1 MIFSEVPRRAAPL
14 RAAPRRAEPRR
25 AALSD
30 SKHFENK
37 STEKQTV

>member
-14 RAAPRRAEPRR
+14 RAAPRRADPRR

-30 SKHFENK
+30 SNNFEKK
-37 STEKQTV
+37 STETQAV